1 MKRTPVARGIPASVA
16 VASWLVVAAPLA
28 AQPARPPAGQ
38 MAGALAGLSDAFEL
52 LAARV
57 APSVVSIVATGY
69 GPIRT
74 QAETTGGLV
83 SRQRAGGSGVVVDT
97 SGLIVT
103 NAHVVAGATRVQV
116 VLPPPTP
123 AAGERRSIVRPR
135 GEVIEAKV
143 IGLDAET
150 DLAVLRVPRSNLPAL
165 EFGDSDGLRQGQL
178 VFAFGNPLGLEDSVS
193 MGIVSAVGRQRQA
206 DDPMVY
212 VQTDA
217 PINPGS
223 SGGPL
228 VDTAGRV
235 VGISTFIVSR
245 SGGSEG
251 LGFAIPSNIVRAG
264 FDQVRASGRVR
275 RGTIGVEAQTIT
287 PALAAGLQL
296 DRLSGVVVAD
306 VLPGGPGELA
316 GLVPGD
322 VVLSLDGKP
331 MENGRQFEVNV
342 YQRRVGETVA
352 IEFLRGQERK
362 RTTAA
367 VAERQDA
374 PSGFADLADPEANL
388 IPRLGVLGLEL
399 SERFARLLPQLRRP
413 SGLLV
418 AARAAD
424 APPSE
429 QGLDVGD
436 VIYALNGTP
445 VASLQAFKQQV
456 ASLPKG
462 APCVLQVQRGFTLR
476 FVAVELD

>member
-1 MKRTPVARGIPASVA
+1 MKQLPVVRALPTILAL
-16 VASWLVVAAPLA
+16 ASWLAVAVPLA

-38 MAGALAGLSDAFEL
+38 AAEILAGISDAFES

-69 GPIRT
+69 GPIRP

-83 SRQRAGGSGVVVDT
+83 ARQRAGGSGVVIDA

-116 VLPPPTP
+116 VLPPPTA

-135 GEVIEAKV
+135 GEVLEAKV

-165 EFGDSDGLRQGQL
+165 EFADSDGLRQGQL

-228 VDTAGRV
+228 LDTAGRV

-251 LGFAIPSNIVRAG
+251 LGFAIPSNIVRAV
-264 FDQVRASGRVR
+264 FDQVRATGRVR

-316 GLVPGD
+316 GLLPGD
-322 VVLSLDGKP
+322 VVLSLDGKA
-331 MENGRQFEVNV
+331 MENGRQFEVNL
-342 YQRRVGETVA
+342 YRRRVGDTVA
-352 IEFLRGQERK
+352 IDFLRGQERQ

-388 IPRLGVLGLEL
+388 IPRLGVLGVEL
-399 SERFARLLPQLRRP
+399 GDRLARLLPQLRKP
-413 SGLLV
+413 AGVLV

-429 QGLDVGD
+429 QGLEVGD
-436 VIYALNGTP
+436 VIYALNGVP
-445 VASLQAFKQQV
+445 VASLEAFRQQV
-456 ASLPKG
+456 ESLPKG
-462 APCVLQVQRGFTLR
+462 APCVLQVQRGVTLR
-476 FVAVELD
+476 FVAIELD